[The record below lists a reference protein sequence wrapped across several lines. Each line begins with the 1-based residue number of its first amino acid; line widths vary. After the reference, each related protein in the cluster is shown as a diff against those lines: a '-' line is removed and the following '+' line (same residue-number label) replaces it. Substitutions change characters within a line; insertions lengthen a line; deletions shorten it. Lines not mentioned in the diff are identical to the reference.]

1 MNQLLWILGLIFIT
15 TATAFA
21 QTVVSVNI
29 KKETVPTVVLKSI
42 TEDFP
47 EAMVVQYSAIPI
59 TIIDEHLYIQ
69 DIIDGEEGD
78 ADTYL
83 IELSGKNGAIRATYD
98 RYGNLISSSEKLKN
112 VPLPRAIQ
120 LSIGRHFPEW
130 AVVGDKI
137 MLSSLK
143 NGSLKTHYR
152 VRLKK
157 GKETHRVL
165 FDANGNILRGASKA
179 KKHRQI
185 KVKKNLEKWLK
196 TASDADDYD
205 TGK

>member
-1 MNQLLWILGLIFIT
+1 MYRLSFIFSLLFFVT
-15 TATAFA
+15 TLVSA
-21 QTVVSVNI
+21 QQELFKVEI
-29 KKETVPTVVLKSI
+29 KKETVPEVILKSI

-47 EAMVVQYSAIPI
+47 NADAIEYAALPI
-59 TIIDEHLYIQ
+59 ALIDDQIFIQ
-69 DIIDGEEGD
+69 ALEEGLEED

-83 IELSGKNGAIRATYD
+83 ITLSGKNGTIRATYD
-98 RYGNLISSSEKLKN
+98 RYGNLISTSEKLKN
-112 VPLPRAIQ
+112 VALPRSIQ

-130 AVVGDKI
+130 VVIGDKV

-152 VRLKK
+152 VKLQKDK
-157 GKETHRVL
+157 AIHRVL

-185 KVKKNLEKWLK
+185 KVKKNLEKWLR
-196 TASDADDYD
+196 TASDLDDI
-205 TGK
+205 GER